1 MWARRDRDTTYSLTR
16 GNLEDLGW
24 EPDGALHAEL
34 LVFGA
39 VDEVIRDCP
48 NVCIRQALTIRHSR
62 SNTRRTNISQGS
74 GRCC

>member
-1 MWARRDRDTTYSLTR
+1 MWARRDCNMTYSLTS
-16 GNLEDLGW
+16 GDLEDLGR

-48 NVCIRQALTIRHSR
+48 NVFIRQALTIRHSR
-62 SNTRRTNISQGS
+62 NNTRGTNISQGS